1 MTKLNFTVSPLIVIK
16 KRKCSRNCIHVV
28 IWSILILSWYIK
40 QLLSV
45 TVLLCY
51 IIKITGLR
59 FENESDTWCYSL
71 LIWNILFHAIL
82 KIWEWYFDISIYHFF
97 KFKIW
102 WRQLQNLQE
111 KIIEQLSWLSHMIM
125 IVWYLTCT
133 LLSFYYYS
141 NINKISKYQ
150 FSNK

>member
-125 IVWYLTCT
+125 IVWYLTCA
-133 LLSFYYYS
+133 LW
-141 NINKISKYQ
+141 
-150 FSNK
+150 

>member
-1 MTKLNFTVSPLIVIK
+1 MTKLNFTVSPLTVIK

-125 IVWYLTCT
+125 IVWYLTCA
-133 LLSFYYYS
+133 LW
-141 NINKISKYQ
+141 
-150 FSNK
+150 

>member
-97 KFKIW
+97 NFKIW

-125 IVWYLTCT
+125 IVWYLTCA
-133 LLSFYYYS
+133 LW
-141 NINKISKYQ
+141 
-150 FSNK
+150 